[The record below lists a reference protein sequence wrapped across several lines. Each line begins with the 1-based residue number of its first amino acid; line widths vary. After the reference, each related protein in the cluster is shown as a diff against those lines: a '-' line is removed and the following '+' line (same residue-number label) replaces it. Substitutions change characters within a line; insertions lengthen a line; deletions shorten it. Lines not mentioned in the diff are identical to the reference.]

1 MKVLEVLDSFY
12 PSIDGPI
19 NAIVNIAKTL
29 KSKNLAEVDLLVPK
43 YKEVVEI
50 KGINI
55 YRCAS
60 IAGPEGYMICLPN
73 VNVRNLI
80 KNGGYD
86 IVHVHSPF
94 PLGKYAI
101 DVAKKYGIPCLMTV
115 HTKFKSDFERKLKS
129 KLLQKFMLKYIMQ
142 PVNKADYVLSVSEG
156 AGETVKEYGYKG
168 ENVYII
174 RNGTD
179 MLPCKPNKKIEE
191 EIIEKYS
198 LKDKVVF
205 LFVGRVVE
213 NKNIQFSLEVLK
225 KMLDKGFNKFKFLIV
240 GDGGYLEK
248 LKALVEELGLGDNV
262 VFVGKIMDR
271 ALLASYYQV
280 ADLFLFPSTFDTCGI
295 VVIEAAANKLASVLI
310 ENSCA
315 SELIENGKNGLNFP
329 EDSSVWAD
337 ALIKIVS
344 DKTRLKVLGEEAFK
358 SVYVKWEDIALLYYK
373 FYLDVLN
380 GNVKKKEDSNV

>member
-73 VNVRNLI
+73 VSVRNLI
-80 KNGGYD
+80 KKGGYD

-271 ALLASYYQV
+271 TLLASYYQV

-315 SELIENGKNGLNFP
+315 SELIENGKNGLNFS

-337 ALIKIVS
+337 ALIKIAS
-344 DKTRLKVLGEEAFK
+344 DKTRMKALGEEAFK
-358 SVYVKWEDIALLYYK
+358 SVYVKWEDIALLYYE

-380 GNVKKKEDSNV
+380 GNVKKKEDANG

>member
-73 VNVRNLI
+73 VNIRNLI

-129 KLLQKFMLKYIMQ
+129 KLLQKFMLKYIMK

-315 SELIENGKNGLNFP
+315 SELIENGKNGLCFP
-329 EDSSVWAD
+329 EDPSVWAG